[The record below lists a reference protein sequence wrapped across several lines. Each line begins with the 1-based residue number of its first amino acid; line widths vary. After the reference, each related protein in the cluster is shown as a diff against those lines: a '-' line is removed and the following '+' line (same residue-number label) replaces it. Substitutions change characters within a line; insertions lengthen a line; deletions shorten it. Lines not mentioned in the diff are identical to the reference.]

1 MAHSSLSQLVSER
14 TYQEQDFLASF
25 LLLTLVCV
33 YMYVCM
39 LCVCLCVLFV
49 FPKRNVSIDMQK
61 KTKKLVFFGFFLLT
75 TGCRMDGYSP
85 VRSPDDGRE

>member
-39 LCVCLCVLFV
+39 YAVRVPVCAFRL
-49 FPKRNVSIDMQK
+49 PKK
-61 KTKKLVFFGFFLLT
+61 KCLN
-75 TGCRMDGYSP
+75 
-85 VRSPDDGRE
+85 